1 MRFKTLYLRLC
12 DGKRERRGVKC
23 LSVDVKSLYVLKMFR
38 QAELIKAV
46 ILSIKAFKLS
56 SAKSPVE
63 KIA

>member
-1 MRFKTLYLRLC
+1 M
-12 DGKRERRGVKC
+12 KC
-23 LSVDVKSLYVLKMFR
+23 LSVDVKSFYVLKNFR

-63 KIA
+63 NIA